1 MLSYDDFRF
10 KYLSKKFPVI
20 VDLLTQFNVEK
31 RFNPE
36 EIGGRVREAYEK
48 LLKIDPDTELLLKT
62 INDSVKIKPE
72 QRIVLDAA
80 SSIIKNRDDIQQIKD
95 YCYGETKPNNVTKL
109 PSFVAFSI
117 LYLIGSESVIET
129 KNDTPPPPR
138 YSVLYDQYKNGV
150 DQLCDNYRFESIH
163 YFSQVVDILDEVN
176 SNKIQ
181 QFRVGLNPP
190 LFALKPIALYV
201 NVIND
206 ILTSLTLDPYK
217 DYFGPV
223 NIYRLYRD
231 LKPVKF
237 DDLRKED
244 ILSRIKEEKD
254 NGK

>member
-48 LLKIDPDTELLLKT
+48 LLKIDPDTELLLTT

-72 QRIVLDAA
+72 QRIVMNAA
-80 SSIIKNRDDIQQIKD
+80 SSIVKNRDNIQQIKD
-95 YCYGETKPNNVTKL
+95 YCYGETKPDNVTKL

-129 KNDTPPPPR
+129 KNDTPPPR
-138 YSVLYDQYKNGV
+138 YSVLYDGYKNSV
-150 DQLCDNYRFESIH
+150 EQLCDNYRFESIH
-163 YFSQVVDILDEVN
+163 YFSQVVDILKDV
-176 SNKIQ
+176 SLNKMQ
-181 QFRVGLNPP
+181 QFSAGLRPS
-190 LFALKPIALYV
+190 LFELKPIALYA

-206 ILTSLTLDPYK
+206 ILTSLELDPYK

-231 LKPVKF
+231 LKPVNF
-237 DDLRKED
+237 DDLRMAD
-244 ILSRIKEEKD
+244 ISSRIKEEKR
-254 NGK
+254 

>member
-20 VDLLTQFNVEK
+20 IDLLTQFNVEK

-62 INDSVKIKPE
+62 INNSVKIKPE

-95 YCYGETKPNNVTKL
+95 YCYGETKPDNVTKL
-109 PSFVAFSI
+109 PSFIAFSI

-129 KNDTPPPPR
+129 KNDTPPPR
-138 YSVLYDQYKNGV
+138 YSVLYDGYKNSV
-150 DQLCDNYRFESIH
+150 EQLCDNYRFESIH
-163 YFSQVVDILDEVN
+163 YFSQVVDILKEV
-176 SNKIQ
+176 SLNKMQ
-181 QFRVGLNPP
+181 QFSAGLRPS
-190 LFALKPIALYV
+190 LFELKPIALYV

-206 ILTSLTLDPYK
+206 ILTSLGLIPYN

-231 LKPVKF
+231 LKPVNF
-237 DDLRKED
+237 DDLRMAD
-244 ILSRIKEEKD
+244 ISSRIKEEKR
-254 NGK
+254 

>member
-36 EIGGRVREAYEK
+36 EIEIGGRVREAYEK

-62 INDSVKIKPE
+62 INDSVKIQPE
-72 QRIVLDAA
+72 QRIVLNAA
-80 SSIIKNRDDIQQIKD
+80 LSIVKNRNDIQQIKD
-95 YCYGETKPNNVTKL
+95 YCYGETKPDNVTKL

-129 KNDTPPPPR
+129 KNDTPPPR
-138 YSVLYDQYKNGV
+138 YSVLHDQYKNSV
-150 DQLCDNYRFESIH
+150 DQLRDGYRFESIH
-163 YFSQVVDILDEVN
+163 YFSKVVDILKEV
-176 SNKIQ
+176 SLNKLQ
-181 QFRVGLNPP
+181 QFSAGLRPTM
-190 LFALKPIALYV
+190 FELKPIALYV

-206 ILTSLTLDPYK
+206 LLTALDLNPYN

-237 DDLRKED
+237 DDLIMAD
-244 ILSRIKEEKD
+244 ISSRIKEEK
-254 NGK
+254 G